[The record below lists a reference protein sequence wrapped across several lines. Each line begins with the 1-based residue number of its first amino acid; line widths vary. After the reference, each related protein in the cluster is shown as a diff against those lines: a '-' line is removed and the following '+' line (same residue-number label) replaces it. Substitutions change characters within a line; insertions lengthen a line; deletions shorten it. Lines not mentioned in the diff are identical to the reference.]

1 MPNYLFPLTE
11 FCMQK
16 ETKSDGGELEGQDVL
31 CVRAYGSSFFTLG
44 INIRLSSLYPCIWN
58 AFHFMTI
65 AIYGP
70 DTRWLSFFFFW
81 GVGGG
86 GGCYKIGSEQ
96 A

>member
-1 MPNYLFPLTE
+1 
-11 FCMQK
+11 MQK

-70 DTRWLSFFFFW
+70 DTRWLSFFFFGGW
-81 GVGGG
+81 GGG
-86 GGCYKIGSEQ
+86 VL
-96 A
+96 